1 MITSISRFFFQVSI
15 QVIFAPAIVL
25 QRGHNVADDLIAGHT
40 MEVNAQ
46 TDIVITASL
55 GQLQLCSL
63 LVQEVLAAQQVL
75 SFKPG
80 FGRHGKFKNSKR
92 QISHLS
98 RSYIVFL
105 SNYNA
110 LLHTRVVFTSFL
122 DFFSSRAFSSKIGLQ
137 KTFGAQNNSS
147 KHRASKRPLISIFFQ
162 LDQHLLTAVS
172 TAVVV
177 TRVPRPVAKA
187 CIATIKGQ
195 RRFRRHRR

>member
-1 MITSISRFFFQVSI
+1 M
-15 QVIFAPAIVL
+15 IFAPAIVL

-92 QISHLS
+92 QIRHLS

-110 LLHTRVVFTSFL
+110 LLHTRVVFTSFMI
-122 DFFSSRAFSSKIGLQ
+122 FFSSRAFSYKI
-137 KTFGAQNNSS
+137 F
-147 KHRASKRPLISIFFQ
+147 
-162 LDQHLLTAVS
+162 
-172 TAVVV
+172 
-177 TRVPRPVAKA
+177 
-187 CIATIKGQ
+187 IAEN
-195 RRFRRHRR
+195 F

>member
-92 QISHLS
+92 QISHLNKS
-98 RSYIVFL
+98 NVIFL
-105 SNYNA
+105 SNNNA
-110 LLHTRVVFTSFL
+110 SFSRVL
-122 DFFSSRAFSSKIGLQ
+122 WIFFSYRAFSYKI
-137 KTFGAQNNSS
+137 FIVEN
-147 KHRASKRPLISIFFQ
+147 
-162 LDQHLLTAVS
+162 LLA
-172 TAVVV
+172 
-177 TRVPRPVAKA
+177 AK
-187 CIATIKGQ
+187 
-195 RRFRRHRR
+195 

>member
-1 MITSISRFFFQVSI
+1 MALQLCRIISYFFCQIYSNVIGFQVSI

-92 QISHLS
+92 QISHLNKS
-98 RSYIVFL
+98 NVIFL
-105 SNYNA
+105 SNNNA
-110 LLHTRVVFTSFL
+110 SFSRVL
-122 DFFSSRAFSSKIGLQ
+122 W
-137 KTFGAQNNSS
+137 
-147 KHRASKRPLISIFFQ
+147 IFFFFPRIFLQ
-162 LDQHLLTAVS
+162 RFYGRKLLA
-172 TAVVV
+172 AE
-177 TRVPRPVAKA
+177 
-187 CIATIKGQ
+187 
-195 RRFRRHRR
+195 

>member
-92 QISHLS
+92 
-98 RSYIVFL
+98 
-105 SNYNA
+105 
-110 LLHTRVVFTSFL
+110 
-122 DFFSSRAFSSKIGLQ
+122 
-137 KTFGAQNNSS
+137 
-147 KHRASKRPLISIFFQ
+147 
-162 LDQHLLTAVS
+162 
-172 TAVVV
+172 
-177 TRVPRPVAKA
+177 
-187 CIATIKGQ
+187 
-195 RRFRRHRR
+195 